1 MSSDC
6 DPFGRAIRRSARLSD
21 EETARRMLETGVR
34 MVDDHGLNLSSDLL
48 QLEDVIKAADV
59 SRSAVY
65 RRWPTKAHY
74 FADLLR
80 ELAGT
85 AQSGANDRETAR
97 VAVQVALE
105 NVDQFRT
112 APGRKLAVV
121 EMCRVGALQNFLE
134 VAPTREWRTYVAL
147 QATLLG
153 LPDHLDLQNDLTAGI
168 RNSEQDLVSRMGALY
183 SALFE
188 VVGYRMRPLPSVGSD
203 TMATLGAA
211 VVRGLAINNI
221 TVPEVGEHRFDA
233 DPFDT
238 GSVAEWSLPALGFAS
253 IILNLVE
260 QDPAEQTWDDDRLA
274 ASRDRLIALREQF
287 SSDTP

>member
-1 MSSDC
+1 MTSDR
-6 DPFGRAIRRSARLSD
+6 DPFGREIRRSTRLSD

-85 AQSGANDRETAR
+85 AHPGTNDRETAR
-97 VAVQVALE
+97 IGIDVALD
-105 NVDQFRT
+105 NLDHFRT

-121 EMCRVGALQNFLE
+121 EMCRIGALQNFLE

-168 RNSEQDLVSRMGALY
+168 RNSEQDFISRMGAFY
-183 SALFE
+183 AAMFE
-188 VVGYRMRPLPSVGSD
+188 IVGYRMRPIPVGFD

-221 TVPEVGEHRFDA
+221 TIPEVGDRRFDA

-238 GSVAEWSLPALGFAS
+238 GHVAEWSLPALGFTS
-253 IILNLVE
+253 IILTLIE
-260 QDPAEQTWDDDRLA
+260 PDPDEQTWDDDRLA
-274 ASRDRLIALREQF
+274 ATRERLLTLREQL
-287 SSDTP
+287 SETPA